1 MGIATEF
8 HENLSSTPSPFLLK
22 NELGGVQLS
31 LLISEMSSEIQ
42 QGMADL
48 LLNSDSGVHIKYVT
62 WGAYLVPQPSVSSI
76 IKAANSLLRGIVGT
90 QQK

>member
-8 HENLSSTPSPFLLK
+8 HENLSPTPAPFLLK
-22 NELGGVQLS
+22 NKLGGVQLS

-48 LLNSDSGVHIKYVT
+48 LLNSDSGIHIKYVT
-62 WGAYLVPQPSVSSI
+62 WGSVLSPP
-76 IKAANSLLRGIVGT
+76 ALCLFNY
-90 QQK
+90 

>member
-1 MGIATEF
+1 MKSIICMGIATEF
-8 HENLSSTPSPFLLK
+8 HENLSPTPSPFLLK

-31 LLISEMSSEIQ
+31 LLTSEMSSEIH

-62 WGAYLVPQPSVSSI
+62 WESVLSPPTLC
-76 IKAANSLLRGIVGT
+76 LLNH
-90 QQK
+90 